1 MLVRHHQMVVD
12 RFIESVLDELDLGN
26 LKRNVL
32 GVALRREIETEL
44 VPGLAAVQSVFH
56 AADAET
62 LGKGLPDWLDRV
74 SSVLPAESEYLA
86 EMGRRLDPDGAALLD
101 ENLGLRAGESEV
113 RRAFEAH
120 LWDMAPRLPSRVGS

>member
-1 MLVRHHQMVVD
+1 MLARHHRVVVD

-26 LKRNVL
+26 LKRNAL

-44 VPGLAAVQSVFH
+44 VPGLAAVQGVFH

-86 EMGRRLDPDGAALLD
+86 EMGRRLDPGGAALLD

-113 RRAFEAH
+113 RRTFEAH
-120 LWDMAPRLPSRVGS
+120 LWEMAPRLSSKVGS